1 MYALI
6 GFSMDAKL
14 HSLLS
19 LPLWERGGE
28 RGPRALTLWLPP
40 SLTLPRKGGGN
51 VLPMSLWERP

>member
-28 RGPRALTLWLPP
+28 RGNREHRHCGLPL
-40 SLTLPRKGGGN
+40 SLTLPHKGGGN
-51 VLPMSLWERP
+51 VLTMWA